1 MSVTTFERVIE
12 NGQIRLPAGV
22 VLPERKIVSVIVP
35 GSDAPLERA
44 QAGFRL
50 ANPTGA
56 TRRFRMGWHLLT
68 LGPMS
73 PCCRAGPSSNSG

>member
-1 MSVTTFERVIE
+1 MSVMTFEGVIE

-22 VLPERKIVSVIVP
+22 VLPERKIVYVIVP

-50 ANPTGA
+50 ANPADAAKFEMKVAWGEA
-56 TRRFRMGWHLLT
+56 
-68 LGPMS
+68 S
-73 PCCRAGPSSNSG
+73 